1 MKEEN
6 VKKILEKST
15 VETSD
20 DFINKL
26 MKKVDVQQNTKK
38 SSFWSFKIVIV
49 ACSILL
55 FIAIGSL
62 HNFPEHNFSMF
73 GSFFN
78 NIPKTPFFLMIII
91 TILCFMN
98 SIIRLNY
105 FNEKQN

>member
-6 VKKILEKST
+6 IKKILEKST

-26 MKKVDVQQNTKK
+26 MKKVDVQQKAKK
-38 SSFWSFKIVIV
+38 SSFWSFNIVIV

-55 FIAIGSL
+55 FIVVGSL
-62 HNFPEHNFSMF
+62 YNLSEYDFKIFS
-73 GSFFN
+73 SFFN
-78 NIPKTPFFLMIII
+78 NIPKTPIFLMIII